1 MCNGGNVLNRTDL
14 EACSL
19 QGTDCG
25 FAAGTGALNEDVD
38 LADAVLL
45 GAVCSGL
52 SSQLSGVGVD
62 LREPLKPMSPA
73 EDQEITAPV
82 GSVMETMVLLKV
94 DLM

>member
-52 SSQLSGVGVD
+52 SSQLSGVGGGLTGALEAHV
-62 LREPLKPMSPA
+62 